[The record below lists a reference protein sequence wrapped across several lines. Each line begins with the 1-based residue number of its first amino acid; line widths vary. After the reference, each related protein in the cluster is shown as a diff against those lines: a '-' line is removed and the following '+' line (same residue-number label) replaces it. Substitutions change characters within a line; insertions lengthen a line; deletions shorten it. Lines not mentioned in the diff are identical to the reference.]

1 MSKAQGSITIRRL
14 RTGDSLFL
22 SFDSNNIDLWQGV
35 DPESGAVAPDWTVA
49 ANQPIRTPRV
59 SSARG
64 NAVTLVNHSWKRAGT
79 DINFVKDAGGGW
91 MEDATGTF
99 RMNTTTGALRICKN
113 LATKNT
119 VGGITLAWEG
129 VANVAGT
136 EYQLTRDLDIRIGN
150 MGSSSYVGSIIAA
163 TEQLS
168 SSTPSTTINTSLR
181 LGANTVANYHIK
193 WFKDNEL
200 WVAKNGQKSITVT
213 RDDVDGTQLFIAEF
227 YKTTTDV
234 NPVARFG
241 IRVIDISDEFQVK
254 FRTTSENR
262 DVATGKPVTV
272 KGYVVNMTTGSEV
285 NTPDGVWRVDAYDK
299 DSWTVLKTSNTDSIT
314 ITTTETDRDG
324 QEKDV
329 DVFGEVDF

>member
-1 MSKAQGSITIRRL
+1 MKAQGSITIRRL
-14 RTGDSLFL
+14 RTGDSLFV

-35 DPESGAVAPDWTVA
+35 DAESGAVAPDWTVA
-49 ANQPIRTPRV
+49 ANQPVRTPRA

-79 DINFVKDAGGGW
+79 DITFSKDAGGGW

-113 LATKNT
+113 LATRNT
-119 VGGITLAWEG
+119 VGGITLTWEG
-129 VANVAGT
+129 VANVSGT
-136 EYQLTRDLDIRIGN
+136 EYLLTRDLDIRIGN

-181 LGANTVANYHIK
+181 LGANTVTNYHIK
-193 WFKDNEL
+193 WFKDNEQ
-200 WVAKNGQKSITVT
+200 WTAKNGQKSITVT

-227 YKTTTDV
+227 FKTTTDV
-234 NPVARFG
+234 NPVARFAVR
-241 IRVIDISDEFQVK
+241 IIDVSDDFQVF
-254 FRTTSENR
+254 FRITSENR
-262 DVATGKPVTV
+262 DVAEGKPVTA

-285 NTPDGVWRVDAYDK
+285 STPGATWRVDAYDK
-299 DSWTVLKTSNTDSIT
+299 DTWTILKTSNTDSIV
-314 ITTTETDRDG
+314 ITATETDRDS

-329 DVFGEVDF
+329 EVLGEADF